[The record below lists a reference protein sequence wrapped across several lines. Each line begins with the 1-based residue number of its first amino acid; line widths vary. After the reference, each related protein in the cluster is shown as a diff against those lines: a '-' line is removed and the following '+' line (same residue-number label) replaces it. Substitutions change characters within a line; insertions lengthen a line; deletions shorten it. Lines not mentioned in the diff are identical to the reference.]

1 MLFVFFYF
9 IRTYFDFSGG
19 LTKALGNTN
28 ENPNDPL
35 GVDLV
40 RIGFGAPLRPP
51 LGGMTPRPSGSGLDG
66 GEGCFLLLVF
76 RFYTIFYF
84 GLANF

>member
-1 MLFVFFYF
+1 M
-9 IRTYFDFSGG
+9 
-19 LTKALGNTN
+19 KALGKTD

-66 GEGCFLLLVF
+66 GEGCFLLVVF
-76 RFYTIFYF
+76 RFCIILCF
-84 GLANF
+84 GLADFWLMFWVPPTAQ